1 MAVGDVKTAQ
11 GLNELNTFLA
21 DKSYVSGFTPS
32 QADVQ
37 VFEQVGKA
45 PAANLAHALRW
56 YNQIASY
63 TPAER
68 KGWEAG
74 ASPLTAGGKT
84 TTAPAPAAKDDDD
97 DDVDLFGSGDE
108 EEDAEAAR
116 IREERLKAY
125 SDKKS
130 KKPALIAKSSIL
142 LDVKP
147 WDDETDMKEM
157 EKHVRSV
164 VMDGLLW
171 GASKLVPVGYGINK
185 LQIMCVIEDD
195 KVSVDLLTETI
206 QEFEDF
212 VQSVDIAA
220 FNKI

>member
-1 MAVGDVKTAQ
+1 MTVGNVKTAQ
-11 GLNELNTFLA
+11 GLNELNQYLA
-21 DKSYVSGFTPS
+21 EKSYVSGYTPS
-32 QADVQ
+32 QADVK
-37 VFEQVGKA
+37 VFEEVGKA
-45 PAANLAHALRW
+45 PDASLPHALRW
-56 YNQIASY
+56 YNHIASY

-68 KGWEAG
+68 KTWTEGV
-74 ASPLTAGGKT
+74 SPLTAGAKP
-84 TTAPAPAAKDDDD
+84 TAPAPAANDDDD

-125 SDKKS
+125 ADKKS
-130 KKPALIAKSSIL
+130 KKPALIAKSSII

-157 EKHVRSV
+157 ENQVRTI

-195 KVSVDLLTETI
+195 KVSVDLLTEKI

>member
-1 MAVGDVKTAQ
+1 MT
-11 GLNELNTFLA
+11 LLIFFLHCSYEPSKA
-21 DKSYVSGFTPS
+21 DLS
-32 QADVQ
+32 
-37 VFEQVGKA
+37 VFEALGKA
-45 PAANLAHALRW
+45 PSGDFPHVLRW
-56 YNQIASY
+56 YKHIASFDA
-63 TPAER
+63 TEKAAWGGSPLPQA
-68 KGWEAG
+68 AG
-74 ASPLTAGGKT
+74 AKPTVA
-84 TTAPAPAAKDDDD
+84 DDD
-97 DDVDLFGSGDE
+97 DDVDLFGSDDE

-116 IREERLKAY
+116 IREERVAAY
-125 SDKKS
+125 AAKKS
-130 KKPALIAKSSIL
+130 KKPALIAKSSVL

-157 EKHVRSV
+157 EKNVRTIE
-164 VMDGLLW
+164 MDGLLW

-195 KVSVDLLTETI
+195 KVSIDLLTEKI

>member
-1 MAVGDVKTAQ
+1 MAFGDVKTNQ

-21 DKSYVSGFTPS
+21 DKSYISGYTPT

-37 VFEQVGKA
+37 VFNEVGKA
-45 PAANLAHALRW
+45 PAASLPHVLRW
-56 YNQIASY
+56 YNHIASY
-63 TPAER
+63 SAAER
-68 KGWEAG
+68 QTFAAGVSPLKAG
-74 ASPLTAGGKT
+74 ATT
-84 TTAPAPAAKDDDD
+84 TTAPAAASKEEDD

-125 SDKKS
+125 ADKKS
-130 KKPALIAKSSIL
+130 KKPALIAKSSII

-157 EKHVRSV
+157 ENQVRTIE
-164 VMDGLLW
+164 MDGLLW

-195 KVSVDLLTETI
+195 KVSVDLLTEKI